1 MIRYNFKTKVYYKD
15 VDQMGIVYYS
25 RYFEYF
31 EQARTEMFSS
41 VGLNVTKVEEDG
53 IHLPVI
59 SSHCDYKIGAR
70 FEDDLIIKT
79 CVNEFPKSTLKIHYE
94 VYSTDFKKLFA
105 LGYTIHAFLKSNGK
119 PTRAPSY
126 ILSTL
131 GM

>member
-1 MIRYNFKTKVYYKD
+1 MIYYDHNIKVYYRD

-41 VGLNVTKVEEDG
+41 VGLNVTKIEEDG

-59 SSHCDYKIGAR
+59 SSHCDYKKGAS

-79 CVNEFPKSTLKIHYE
+79 CVNEFPKSTLKPPPN
-94 VYSTDFKKLFA
+94 SP
-105 LGYTIHAFLKSNGK
+105 G
-119 PTRAPSY
+119 PSRH
-126 ILSTL
+126 LARHSS
-131 GM
+131 